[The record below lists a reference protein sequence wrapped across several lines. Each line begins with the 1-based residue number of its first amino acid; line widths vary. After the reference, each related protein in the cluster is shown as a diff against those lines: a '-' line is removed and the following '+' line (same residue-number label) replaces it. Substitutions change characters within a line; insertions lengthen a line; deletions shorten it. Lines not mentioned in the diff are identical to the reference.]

1 MLSAMASFSGA
12 AALKVTLG
20 LEETDKE
27 DVTEEEEKKCRLC
40 WGDEGDGS
48 LVQPCACRGS
58 AKWIH
63 KACLE
68 EWRRTSPK
76 QDAAYRCGQCK
87 DEYRD
92 ALSLELLR
100 ARLQAERTNGQS
112 TACTL
117 DTLAWELQS
126 QGKHDEAEP
135 LYREA
140 LEVIRAELGDRHLQ
154 TLTIIS
160 NLGVLLRVK
169 GDHQW
174 RAQAAQRLADHAAAE
189 PLLREALE
197 VRRETLGSRH
207 QSTLDS
213 IGSLGSLFYS
223 KGDLLA
229 AESLYREALEGERET
244 LGNRHSSTLNSIHNF
259 GMLQQ
264 AKGDLAAAEPL
275 YREALEGQRETLGNR
290 HPHTITSIRNLGV
303 LLRDKGDLTAAEP
316 LLREALK
323 VLQETL
329 GSRHPRT
336 RNLVV
341 ALEVLEVTLLIHP
354 LLQVDL
360 AAGAPPP

>member
-140 LEVIRAELGDRHLQ
+140 LEVIRAELGDRHPQ

-169 GDHQW
+169 GDHHW
-174 RAQAAQRLADHAAAE
+174 RSTGCTAAQAAQRLADHAAAE
-189 PLLREALE
+189 PLLREALGSA
-197 VRRETLGSRH
+197 RRSAVGTRARLGP
-207 QSTLDS
+207 STTSARCCTPRVTSPPLS
-213 IGSLGSLFYS
+213 CCCARRWKQHARLWATGIRARSPP
-223 KGDLLA
+223 
-229 AESLYREALEGERET
+229 
-244 LGNRHSSTLNSIHNF
+244 ST
-259 GMLQQ
+259 
-264 AKGDLAAAEPL
+264 
-275 YREALEGQRETLGNR
+275 
-290 HPHTITSIRNLGV
+290 TS
-303 LLRDKGDLTAAEP
+303 P
-316 LLREALK
+316 C
-323 VLQETL
+323 
-329 GSRHPRT
+329 
-336 RNLVV
+336 
-341 ALEVLEVTLLIHP
+341 
-354 LLQVDL
+354 
-360 AAGAPPP
+360 